1 MAEEVSNKTAAK
13 NAAKAAQDLKKAK
26 KKKWFPIIAPE
37 SFQSKVIGEVLLEDA
52 SVLMHRAV
60 KVNMMQLM
68 GDMKKQNVNVMFRVN
83 DVKDGKA
90 YTEAVKFEVSAF
102 SLKRLA
108 KREKDKLSDSFVIKT
123 ADGKLVRLKSVMIT
137 NAMTNGAVLAT
148 LIKTCRAVCKE
159 LINKIKFEDLIIDLV
174 TYKFQ
179 KEVRESLHKVYPLR
193 NFDIKMLALETK
205 KKKET
210 VEEEMLMKLKKEND
224 KKLAEKAEEEEAQ
237 KSKSSQSDENE
248 TSETDSDDTSED
260 KEIEDEMEEEVEDE
274 NVKDAED
281 EIEKENTES
290 EEDKE

>member
-1 MAEEVSNKTAAK
+1 
-13 NAAKAAQDLKKAK
+13 
-26 KKKWFPIIAPE
+26 
-37 SFQSKVIGEVLLEDA
+37 
-52 SVLMHRAV
+52 
-60 KVNMMQLM
+60 MMQLM

-90 YTEAVKFEVSAF
+90 YTQAVKFEVSAF

-137 NAMTNGAVLAT
+137 NAMTKGAVLAA

-159 LINKIKFEDLIIDLV
+159 LINKIKFEQLIIDLV

-179 KEVRESLHKVYPLR
+179 KEVRDSLHKVYPLR

-210 VEEEMLMKLKKEND
+210 VEEEMLMKLKKEKD
-224 KKLAEKAEEEEAQ
+224 KKLAEKAEEEEEQKARAQ
-237 KSKSSQSDENE
+237 QSDKNEENTDEE
-248 TSETDSDDTSED
+248 TEGTESDESVDNAPADEEATEDETDNED
-260 KEIEDEMEEEVEDE
+260 
-274 NVKDAED
+274 A
-281 EIEKENTES
+281 ES
-290 EEDKE
+290 EEEPQ